1 MEGKDIAFPH
11 HRIYHREFQAGLHTV
26 LSSVPSHCSDLD
38 YFSFSFCF
46 FFFTGTIFQHH
57 IYFLFASHT
66 IYVLLRDIPGLA
78 KVSWW
83 YGLRMPVSGQFVD
96 QQLPHPGGHILW
108 VHWQDH
114 HPSISSGCHGLYI
127 HWNTGESVLLQPLS
141 APFILSSLSFDL
153 ELLLSPPLPL
163 PLHLNRRH
171 ILGSIWTPYF
181 YLLTVR
187 HRPWHVNY
195 PLDEMEPNTP

>member
-1 MEGKDIAFPH
+1 MPPETIYLLRTHCLDHCVGSQNLLPYSVYFLSFPISASLLLVLMEGKDIAFPH

-57 IYFLFASHT
+57 IYFLFASHS

-108 VHWQDH
+108 VH
-114 HPSISSGCHGLYI
+114 
-127 HWNTGESVLLQPLS
+127 
-141 APFILSSLSFDL
+141 
-153 ELLLSPPLPL
+153 
-163 PLHLNRRH
+163 
-171 ILGSIWTPYF
+171 
-181 YLLTVR
+181 
-187 HRPWHVNY
+187 
-195 PLDEMEPNTP
+195 